1 MRMNRKTLATLSV
14 LMVVLLAGCAGLT
27 TYSAPPA
34 ETDEDLAADYNY
46 NITEQEEITFSESI
60 SVADFSQDISVTSW
74 FTLYEKDISNELVS
88 DEDYQ
93 SPIIFATINTPS
105 INISDQEYNPLLQ
118 SSDEYIKQFIS
129 DEIDNVEIHSQVDT
143 INTTHND
150 TDQDINIS
158 KYDATFT
165 LDELGV
171 SFEGYVLIST
181 VELNDGVA
189 ILIGGYPETYNEE
202 EDNIIDL
209 MSHTQSVENIE

>member
-1 MRMNRKTLATLSV
+1 MNRKTLATLSV
-14 LMVVLLAGCAGLT
+14 LIVVLLAGCAGLT

-34 ETDEDLAADYNY
+34 ETDEDLASEYNY
-46 NITEQEEITFSESI
+46 NITEQDELNFSESI

-88 DEDYQ
+88 DEDYK

-129 DEIDNVEIHSQVDT
+129 EEIDNVEIHDQVDT
-143 INTTHND
+143 INTTHNEM
-150 TDQDINIS
+150 DQDINIS
-158 KYDATFT
+158 KYDATFKI
-165 LDELGV
+165 DELGV
-171 SFEGYVLIST
+171 SFDGYVLMST

-189 ILIGGYPETYNEE
+189 ILMGGYPETYSEE

>member
-129 DEIDNVEIHSQVDT
+129 DEIDNVEIHGQVDT

-189 ILIGGYPETYNEE
+189 ILIGGYPETYSEE

>member
-1 MRMNRKTLATLSV
+1 MNRKTLATLSV

>member
-1 MRMNRKTLATLSV
+1 MNRKTLATLSV
-14 LMVVLLAGCAGLT
+14 LIVVLLAGCAGLT

-34 ETDEDLAADYNY
+34 ETDEDLASEYNY
-46 NITEQEEITFSESI
+46 NITEQDELKFSESI
-60 SVADFSQDISVTSW
+60 SVADFSQEISVTSW

-129 DEIDNVEIHSQVDT
+129 EEIDNVEIHDQVDT
-143 INTTHND
+143 INTTHNEM
-150 TDQDINIS
+150 DQDINIS
-158 KYDATFT
+158 KYNATFEI
-165 LDELGV
+165 DELGV
-171 SFEGYVLIST
+171 SFDGYVLMST

-189 ILIGGYPETYNEE
+189 ILIGGYPETYSEE